1 MAERAR
7 QEKANRQR
15 EELERRQAADRARAE
30 AERRRQEQ
38 DNNDSGN
45 GGSDGP
51 DGATS
56 DSHICTAT
64 YNNGYIDKQHFTT
77 LRKYGIMLRK
87 TDPYMMKAYDMFGPV
102 LASYVHKNKYMT
114 SFAKFITQYYK
125 DTMDN
130 KKLSTK
136 QNVFKFVSKNILRPT
151 YRIIGWTAQKLS
163 K

>member
-1 MAERAR
+1 
-7 QEKANRQR
+7 
-15 EELERRQAADRARAE
+15 
-30 AERRRQEQ
+30 
-38 DNNDSGN
+38 
-45 GGSDGP
+45 
-51 DGATS
+51 
-56 DSHICTAT
+56 
-64 YNNGYIDKQHFTT
+64 
-77 LRKYGIMLRK
+77 
-87 TDPYMMKAYDMFGPV
+87 MFGPM

-136 QNVFKFVSKNILRPT
+136 QNVFKFISKNILRPT

>member
-1 MAERAR
+1 M
-7 QEKANRQR
+7 
-15 EELERRQAADRARAE
+15 
-30 AERRRQEQ
+30 
-38 DNNDSGN
+38 
-45 GGSDGP
+45 
-51 DGATS
+51 
-56 DSHICTAT
+56 
-64 YNNGYIDKQHFTT
+64 
-77 LRKYGIMLRK
+77 
-87 TDPYMMKAYDMFGPV
+87 